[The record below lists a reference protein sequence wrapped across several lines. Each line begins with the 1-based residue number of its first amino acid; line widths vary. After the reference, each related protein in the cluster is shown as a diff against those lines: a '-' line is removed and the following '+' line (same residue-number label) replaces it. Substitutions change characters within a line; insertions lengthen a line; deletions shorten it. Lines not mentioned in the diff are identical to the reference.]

1 MTIQT
6 IANTLIGVA
15 LVGWI
20 VYRQLTWRVVSI
32 SRMWRLPLIMG
43 GVGIVMLAQTKD
55 ATRIS
60 AIDLAVLIVE
70 LVVSLGVGALMGRI
84 AVFRPRTIRPGGPG
98 DPLGRG
104 GMRGSR
110 DDRRRNRGDRR
121 ATAPERH
128 LNVDGTETVLE
139 TRTGWLGLVLW
150 IVLIG
155 VRVGVDAMAMNM
167 GAVVVTATGVI
178 LLMIAANRL
187 ARVFV
192 FAARV
197 QTRDAVTA

>member
-1 MTIQT
+1 MQT
-6 IANTLIGVA
+6 LANILIGVA

-55 ATRIS
+55 VHRIS
-60 AIDLAVLIVE
+60 AMDLAVLIVE
-70 LVVSLGVGALMGRI
+70 LVISLGVGALMGRI
-84 AVFRPRTIRPGGPG
+84 AVFRPRSIRPGDPG
-98 DPLGRG
+98 DPLRHG
-104 GMRGSR
+104 GVRMDRRDERR
-110 DDRRRNRGDRR
+110 DDRRYRRDR
-121 ATAPERH
+121 APERY
-128 LNVDGTETVLE
+128 NADGTETVLE

-155 VRVGVDAMAMNM
+155 VRIGVDAAAMNM
-167 GAVVVTATGVI
+167 GAVVATATGVI
-178 LLMIAANRL
+178 LLMIAANRI

-197 QTRDAVTA
+197 QTSDAVTA